1 VRHHPKGGR
10 PADPEFSGE
19 IAASQCGLPITACAP
34 PGAGNVNHFVVSPR
48 MSDGSVT
55 TSDTGRK
62 RFYVV
67 ITGDSTDYVA
77 PAA

>member
-1 VRHHPKGGR
+1 
-10 PADPEFSGE
+10 
-19 IAASQCGLPITACAP
+19 
-34 PGAGNVNHFVVSPR
+34 

-62 RFYVV
+62 RFYVI